1 MALRSWGFL
10 VGSVPSVIREVTPA
24 DVESIHDMIVE
35 LAVYEK
41 EPDAVLATPEDLQRN
56 LFGGSPALFGHVAEN
71 DRGEVVGFAL
81 WFLNY
86 STWLGTHG
94 IYLEDLYVK
103 PEHRGGG
110 YGKAL
115 LANLARICIERG
127 YGRLEWWV
135 LDWNSPARG
144 FYESIGA
151 QALTEWIP
159 YRVTGSA
166 LTDLASQHTE
176 QHTEQ

>member
-1 MALRSWGFL
+1 M
-10 VGSVPSVIREVTPA
+10 IREAAPA
-24 DVESIHDMIVE
+24 DVEAIHDMIVE

-41 EPDAVLATPEDLQRN
+41 EPDAVLATAEDLRAT
-56 LFGGSPALFGHVAEN
+56 LFAAEPALFAHVAEDQEGN
-71 DRGEVVGFAL
+71 VVGFAL

-86 STWLGTHG
+86 STWLGKHG

-103 PEHRGGG
+103 PEYRGSG
-110 YGKAL
+110 YGIDL
-115 LANLARICIERG
+115 LSNLARICVERG

-144 FYESIGA
+144 FYESLGA

-159 YRVTGSA
+159 YRVTGEE
-166 LTDLASQHTE
+166 LTALASRDRGAQ
-176 QHTEQ
+176 

>member
-1 MALRSWGFL
+1 M
-10 VGSVPSVIREVTPA
+10 IRKATPA
-24 DVESIHDMIVE
+24 DVHAIHAMIVE

-41 EPDAVLATPEDLQRN
+41 EPDAVLATPADLERN
-56 LFGGSPALFGHVAEN
+56 LFGESPALFGHVAEDN
-71 DRGEVVGFAL
+71 EGNVVGFAL

-103 PEHRGGG
+103 PDARGAGHG
-110 YGKAL
+110 IAL
-115 LANLARICIERG
+115 LSTLAGICVERG

-135 LDWNSPARG
+135 LDWNTPARG
-144 FYESIGA
+144 FYEAKGA

-159 YRVTGSA
+159 HRVTGTG
-166 LTDLASQHTE
+166 LEELAANRRLD
-176 QHTEQ
+176 

>member
-1 MALRSWGFL
+1 M
-10 VGSVPSVIREVTPA
+10 IRDATPH
-24 DVESIHDMIVE
+24 DVHAIHDMIVE

-41 EPDAVLATPEDLQRN
+41 EPDAVVATAEDLHQH
-56 LFGGSPALFGHVAEN
+56 LFGPEPALFAHVAQDDTGN
-71 DRGEVVGFAL
+71 VVGFAL

-86 STWLGTHG
+86 STWLGKHG

-103 PEHRGGG
+103 QEHRGSG
-110 YGKAL
+110 YGKHL
-115 LANLARICIERG
+115 LAHLAKICIERG

-135 LDWNSPARG
+135 LDWNTPARG

-166 LTDLASQHTE
+166 LMDLAAAAE
-176 QHTEQ
+176 QM

>member
-1 MALRSWGFL
+1 M
-10 VGSVPSVIREVTPA
+10 IREAAPTDVPA
-24 DVESIHDMIVE
+24 IHDMIVE

-41 EPDAVLATPEDLQRN
+41 EPDAVLATPDDLSRA
-56 LFGGSPALFGHVAEN
+56 LFGPSPALFGHVAEA
-71 DRGEVVGFAL
+71 DDGTVVGFAL

-86 STWLGTHG
+86 STWLGKHG
-94 IYLEDLYVK
+94 IYLEDLFVK

-115 LANLARICIERG
+115 LANLAHLCVERD

-135 LDWNSPARG
+135 LDWNTPARG

-151 QALTEWIP
+151 DALTEWIP
-159 YRVTGSA
+159 YRVTGES
-166 LTDLASQHTE
+166 LSKLASQDAGA
-176 QHTEQ
+176 

>member
-1 MALRSWGFL
+1 M
-10 VGSVPSVIREVTPA
+10 IREATPE
-24 DVESIHDMIVE
+24 DVQAIHNMIVE

-41 EPDAVLATPEDLQRN
+41 EPNAVLATADDLRGI
-56 LFGGSPALFGHVAEN
+56 LFGSNPALFAHVAEDDGGN
-71 DRGEVVGFAL
+71 VVGFAL

-86 STWLGTHG
+86 STWLGKHG

-103 PEHRGGG
+103 PDHRGSG
-110 YGKAL
+110 YGKEL
-115 LANLARICIERG
+115 LAHLAHICVTRG

-135 LDWNSPARG
+135 LDWNDPARG

-159 YRVTGSA
+159 YRVTGDQLTA
-166 LTDLASQHTE
+166 LAQQSSTP
-176 QHTEQ
+176 

>member
-1 MALRSWGFL
+1 
-10 VGSVPSVIREVTPA
+10 VIREAEPN
-24 DVESIHDMIVE
+24 DVELIHQMIVE

-41 EPDAVLATPEDLQRN
+41 EPDAVLATPQDLHSA
-56 LFGGSPALFGHVAEN
+56 LFGDSPSLYGHVAES
-71 DRGEVVGFAL
+71 DDGTIVGFAL

-86 STWLGTHG
+86 STWLGKHG
-94 IYLEDLYVK
+94 IYLEDLYVQ

-115 LANLARICIERG
+115 LANLARICVERG

-135 LDWNSPARG
+135 LDWNSPARA

-151 QALTEWIP
+151 QALQEWIP
-159 YRVTGSA
+159 YRVTGDQLQA
-166 LTDLASQHTE
+166 LAD
-176 QHTEQ
+176 

>member
-1 MALRSWGFL
+1 M
-10 VGSVPSVIREVTPA
+10 GSVPSVIREATPA

-41 EPDAVLATPEDLQRN
+41 EPNAVLATPQDLHRA
-56 LFGGSPALFGHVAEN
+56 LFGDSSALYGHVAES
-71 DRGEVVGFAL
+71 DDGTIVGFAL

-86 STWLGTHG
+86 STWLGKHG
-94 IYLEDLYVK
+94 IYLEDLYVQ

-115 LANLARICIERG
+115 LANLARICVERG

-151 QALTEWIP
+151 QALQEWIP
-159 YRVTGSA
+159 YRVTGDQ
-166 LTDLASQHTE
+166 LHTLADQLGS
-176 QHTEQ
+176 

>member
-1 MALRSWGFL
+1 M
-10 VGSVPSVIREVTPA
+10 IREATAA
-24 DVESIHDMIVE
+24 DVPAIHDMIVE

-41 EPDAVLATPEDLQRN
+41 EPDAVVGTAQDLERA
-56 LFGGSPALFGHVAEN
+56 LFGSSPALFAHVAEDGSGN
-71 DRGEVVGFAL
+71 VVGFAL

-86 STWLGTHG
+86 STWLGSHG

-110 YGKAL
+110 HGKDL
-115 LANLARICIERG
+115 LANLARICVERG

-144 FYESIGA
+144 FYHSLGA
-151 QALTEWIP
+151 QPLTEWIP
-159 YRVTGSA
+159 YRVTGDA
-166 LTDLASQHTE
+166 LSELAAAMGSS
-176 QHTEQ
+176 

>member
-1 MALRSWGFL
+1 M
-10 VGSVPSVIREVTPA
+10 IREATPA
-24 DVESIHDMIVE
+24 DVKAIHEMIVE

-41 EPDAVLATPEDLQRN
+41 EPDAVLATPEDLERN
-56 LFGGSPALFGHVAEN
+56 LFGGSPALFGHVAEDAAGN
-71 DRGEVVGFAL
+71 VVGFAL

-103 PEHRGGG
+103 PDARGAGHG
-110 YGKAL
+110 IAL
-115 LANLARICIERG
+115 LSTLANICIERG

-135 LDWNSPARG
+135 LDWNTPARG

-159 YRVTGSA
+159 YRVTGA
-166 LTDLASQHTE
+166 DLAKLASQS
-176 QHTEQ
+176 

>member
-1 MALRSWGFL
+1 M
-10 VGSVPSVIREVTPA
+10 IREARLSDIST
-24 DVESIHDMIVE
+24 IHDMIVE

-41 EPDAVLATPEDLQRN
+41 EPDAVTATPADLERA
-56 LFGGSPALFGHVAEN
+56 LFSDNPALFAHVAE
-71 DRGEVVGFAL
+71 DPEHGVVGFTL

-86 STWLGTHG
+86 STWLGKHG

-103 PEHRGGG
+103 PEHRGSG
-110 YGKAL
+110 YGIEL
-115 LANLARICIERG
+115 LANLARICVERG

-144 FYESIGA
+144 FYESLGA

-159 YRVTGSA
+159 YRVTGEELSA
-166 LTDLASQHTE
+166 LAARGHESR
-176 QHTEQ
+176 